1 MLPSDGAAADVFG
14 WSISISG
21 DYAVV
26 GTYWDD
32 DNGTDAGSAY
42 LYTGFATAVGVGPE
56 RTGLPA
62 EFYLSQN
69 YPNPFN
75 PVTTIRYDLPEA
87 SRVNLTIYGLTG
99 REVMRWDLQES
110 PGFKQLVWDGKD
122 RGGRLVP
129 TGLYIYRMVATSAE
143 SDERFVESRKMVLL
157 K

>member
-75 PVTTIRYDLPEA
+75 PVTTIRYELPRGTGVTLVVFDL
-87 SRVNLTIYGLTG
+87 LG
-99 REVMRWDLQES
+99 REVA
-110 PGFKQLVWDGKD
+110 
-122 RGGRLVP
+122 RLVDGMQP
-129 TGLYIYRMVATSAE
+129 TGHHQAVWNGQDHTGQAVPSGIYIARLVTQDYTKSIKV
-143 SDERFVESRKMVLL
+143 VLL